1 MVVMEDG
8 DTIAQVKQLDP
19 RVTRLGRILR
29 ATSIDEL
36 PQLFNVLSGE
46 MSLIGPRPHAIAHDS
61 FYGNLLSEY
70 AFRHHVKPG
79 MTGWAQVNGCRG
91 RTPQVEHMQSR
102 LDLDLWYI
110 RNWSLGLDLWILL
123 KTFVEVA
130 RRRNAY

>member
-1 MVVMEDG
+1 
-8 DTIAQVKQLDP
+8 
-19 RVTRLGRILR
+19 
-29 ATSIDEL
+29 
-36 PQLFNVLSGE
+36 

-61 FYGNLLSEY
+61 FYANLLSEY

-91 RTPQVEHMQSR
+91 RTPQVEHMRSR

-110 RNWSLGLDLWILL
+110 KNWSVGLDLWILL
-123 KTFVEVA
+123 KTVVEVA